1 MSRLLKGTIY
11 TIVAGIAWGLS
22 GTSGQYLMAHGISAI
37 LLTNIRLI
45 IAGLLLVI
53 MAYARSKEQLLAFV
67 KDRDSLKSLL
77 LFSLFGLFLN
87 QFSYLA
93 AILETN
99 AGTATVLQH
108 VCPVG
113 ILLYTCIKDRVAPTI
128 AEIIS
133 IVLAIG
139 GTFLIATHGQ
149 LHELSMTPAGLFWG
163 LFFSIYLCA
172 IHYYPNHF
180 DSEMGQ
186 YASNWNRNAFLW
198 NTSFSLYRSLSC

>member
-53 MAYARSKEQLLAFV
+53 MAYARSKEQLLAFI

-87 QFSYLA
+87 Q
-93 AILETN
+93 
-99 AGTATVLQH
+99 
-108 VCPVG
+108 
-113 ILLYTCIKDRVAPTI
+113 
-128 AEIIS
+128 
-133 IVLAIG
+133 
-139 GTFLIATHGQ
+139 
-149 LHELSMTPAGLFWG
+149 HERDL
-163 LFFSIYLCA
+163 
-172 IHYYPNHF
+172 
-180 DSEMGQ
+180 
-186 YASNWNRNAFLW
+186 
-198 NTSFSLYRSLSC
+198 